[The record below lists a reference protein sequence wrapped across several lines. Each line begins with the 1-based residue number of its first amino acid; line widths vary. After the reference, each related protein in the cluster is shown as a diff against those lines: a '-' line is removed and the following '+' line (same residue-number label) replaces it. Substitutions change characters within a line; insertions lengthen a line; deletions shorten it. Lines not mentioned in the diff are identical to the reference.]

1 MKKTKIKSVL
11 LLGGLGFIGFNLSKD
26 LLEKGF
32 DITIVDSKNSSSG
45 YNEFHLIS
53 LKKEKVNIIE
63 ESIGNAEKFKEN
75 IKNADCIVDLAALI
89 SHSDSMKNPLFDL
102 ENNTVEHIKFLE
114 VLKNYRNKK
123 VIYLSTRQIYGK
135 QEKFPVDENSLIN
148 PVDVN
153 GINKYTTEMY
163 YSLYSKYYGLNLT
176 ILRLSNIYG
185 EGMHIR
191 DKRLSFIGWF
201 FNRVI
206 TNNPI
211 ELYGDGSN
219 LRDLLYVK
227 DLVKTIYNAIMS
239 DHTGVF
245 NVGSD
250 NSYSLKVIAEK
261 LVKLNPKSSIIFIPF
276 PEELK
281 NIDIGSFR
289 TDNTKVKELLNHK
302 EETSIDEGLK
312 NTYEY
317 FQKYKGYYL

>member
-1 MKKTKIKSVL
+1 MKKTKIKSVV
-11 LLGGLGFIGFNLSKD
+11 LLGGLGFIGFNLSKYLIEKD
-26 LLEKGF
+26 L
-32 DITIVDSKNSSSG
+32 DIAIVDSKNGSSG
-45 YNEFHLIS
+45 FNEFHLIS
-53 LKKEKVNIIE
+53 LKKERVSIIE
-63 ESIGNAEKFKEN
+63 ESIGNAEKFKD
-75 IKNADCIVDLAALI
+75 IVKNADCIVDLAALI
-89 SHSDSMKNPLFDL
+89 SHSDSMRNPLFDL

-114 VLKNYRNKK
+114 VLKNYKNKK
-123 VIYLSTRQIYGK
+123 VIYLSTRQVYGK
-135 QEKFPVDENSLIN
+135 QDKFPVDENSSIN

-163 YSLYSKYYGLNLT
+163 YSLYSKYYGFTLT

-185 EGMHIR
+185 EGMHVR

-201 FNRVI
+201 INRAI

-227 DLVKTIYNAIMS
+227 DLVKTIYNAIIS
-239 DHTGVF
+239 DNNGIF

-250 NSYSLKVIAEK
+250 NFYSLKVIAEK
-261 LVKLNPKSSIIFIPF
+261 LVKLNPKSSIIYIPF

-289 TDNTKVKELLNHK
+289 TDNSKVKELLKHK
-302 EETSIDEGLK
+302 EETSVDEGLK
-312 NTYEY
+312 STYEY

>member
-1 MKKTKIKSVL
+1 MKKAKIKSVV
-11 LLGGLGFIGFNLSKD
+11 LLGGLGFIGFNLTKH
-26 LLEKGF
+26 LLEKDL
-32 DITIVDSKNSSSG
+32 DITIVDSKNTSSG
-45 YNEFHLIS
+45 YNEFHLLS
-53 LKKEKVNIIE
+53 LKKEKVSIIE
-63 ESIGNAEKFKEN
+63 ESMGNAEKFKEI

-114 VLKNYRNKK
+114 VLKKYKNKK
-123 VIYLSTRQIYGK
+123 VVYLSTRQIYGK
-135 QEKFPVDENSLIN
+135 QDKFPVDENSSIN

-163 YSLYSKYYGLNLT
+163 YSLYSKYYGFNLT

-201 FNRVI
+201 VNRVI

-211 ELYGDGSN
+211 ELYGDGSI

-227 DLVKTIYNAIMS
+227 DLVKTLYNAMVS
-239 DHTGVF
+239 DSSGIF

-250 NSYSLKVIAEK
+250 NSYSLKAIAEK
-261 LVKLNPKSSIIFIPF
+261 LVKLNPKSSLIFIPF

-289 TDNTKVKELLNHK
+289 TDNSKVKELLNHK